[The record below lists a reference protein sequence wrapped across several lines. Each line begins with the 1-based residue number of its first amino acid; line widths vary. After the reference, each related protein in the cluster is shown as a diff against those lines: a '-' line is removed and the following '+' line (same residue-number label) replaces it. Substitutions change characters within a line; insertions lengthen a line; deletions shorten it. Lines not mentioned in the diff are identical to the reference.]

1 MVKLVRFQISEN
13 YLWGYNTLV
22 DIHSVNSSQDI
33 VNIVLNNCKQFLR
46 SNNLLGLVDHLE
58 DNKNRF
64 HIHGL
69 NFNEYELAPDN
80 ETFYVCCHDH

>member
-33 VNIVLNNCKQFLR
+33 VNIVLNNCQQFLR

-64 HIHGL
+64 HIHGFS
-69 NFNEYELAPDN
+69 FNEYELAPDN